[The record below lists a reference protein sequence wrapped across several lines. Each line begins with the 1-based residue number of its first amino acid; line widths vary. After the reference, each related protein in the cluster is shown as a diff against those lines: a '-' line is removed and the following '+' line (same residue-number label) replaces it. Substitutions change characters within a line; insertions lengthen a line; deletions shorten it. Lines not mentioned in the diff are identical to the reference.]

1 MSHPLVQDGEP
12 LSEGSDQ
19 THAGAAARRAVSL
32 EYRPDIDGLRG
43 VAVLLV
49 IAFHYGVWPFTGG
62 YIGVDIFFVISGFLI
77 TSLLCRYTT
86 ALGPAL
92 DDFYRRRIIRL
103 MPMFLVVAF
112 ATAVAVSFLF
122 VPDDFI
128 NFFQSL
134 GQGLLVLANVHF
146 DHAIH
151 DYFSH
156 DAHELPLLHIWSL
169 SIEWQFY
176 LLFPVFFLAARR
188 HLSQRSLMAGLAG
201 LMLAFLAV
209 SVWKT
214 GSSQQSYF
222 SGPARYFEP
231 LIGCVAAFVSVT
243 MRQSYRRAVVAAGTV
258 GLIGLAVGY
267 SNTTGFPGF
276 HAALVCVLAAAIVV
290 CGKDDALLSVRPLVH
305 IGRISYSAYLWH
317 WPPLALLAYMQVSL
331 SGPLTCVLF
340 FCVLALAHLS
350 YVLIEKRSQGLR
362 AFPLWKLVALF
373 FLLPL
378 AITYSVKEISKRNDG
393 FYQRL
398 GAEAVS
404 IHRALAPYAD
414 RGTCMADHRGGE
426 CRLGDP
432 KADVSFYLLGDS
444 HAGHY
449 RRFVDVLAKDA
460 GVAGVSYVMSSCLAV
475 PGIANVGADEV
486 CRRTLP
492 GIYEKIFKERPAY
505 VLIAER
511 WIGHPMKDVRKLDG
525 VLASLVKNNITPV
538 FLGPVP
544 EDGKNL
550 KSCFYRHVKL
560 RKPYEGECV
569 FDADNGF
576 DRDGKKQVS
585 DFFAE
590 MKAKYPTL
598 IVIDV
603 QAVACTSGR
612 CAAQIDGAP
621 IYNDTNHLTPY
632 GSAMLASRYLS
643 RFGNPLRR

>member
-1 MSHPLVQDGEP
+1 MSHSLVQDREP
-12 LSEGSDQ
+12 LRGGSDQ
-19 THAGAAARRAVSL
+19 THAGGTARRAVSL

-43 VAVLLV
+43 IAVLLV
-49 IAFHYGVWPFTGG
+49 IAFHCGIWPFTGG

-77 TSLLCRYTT
+77 TSLLCRYE
-86 ALGPAL
+86 APLGAAL
-92 DDFYRRRIIRL
+92 DDFYRRRIVRL

-112 ATAVAVSFLF
+112 VTAVAVSFLF

-134 GQGLLVLANVHF
+134 IQGFLVLANVHF

-176 LLFPVFFLAARR
+176 LLFPAVFLVVRR
-188 HLSQRSLMAGLAG
+188 HLDQRALVTGLVG
-201 LMLAFLAV
+201 LTFVFLAI

-214 GSSQQSYF
+214 GSSQVSYF
-222 SGPARYFEP
+222 SGSARYFEP
-231 LIGCVAAFVSVT
+231 LIGCVAALINVR
-243 MRQSYRRAVVAAGTV
+243 MRPSYRRILIPAAVV
-258 GLIGLAVGY
+258 GLVGLAVGY
-267 SNTTGFPGF
+267 SNVTRFPGAP
-276 HAALVCVLAAAIVV
+276 AALVCLLAAVIVIW
-290 CGKDDALLSVRPLVH
+290 GKGDALLSVRPLVH
-305 IGRISYSAYLWH
+305 VGRISYSAYLWH
-317 WPPLALLAYMQVSL
+317 WPPLALLAYMQVPL
-331 SGPLTCVLF
+331 SWPLTGVLLAG
-340 FCVLALAHLS
+340 VLVLAHLS
-350 YVLIEKRSQGLR
+350 YVFIEKRSHGLR
-362 AFPLWKLVALF
+362 AFPLWKLFVLF

-378 AITYSVKEISKRNDG
+378 AFALATKEISKANGG

-414 RGTCMADHRGGE
+414 RGTCMANHRGDE

-449 RRFVDVLAKDA
+449 RRFVDTLAKDA
-460 GVAGVSYVMSSCLAV
+460 GRAGASYVMSSCLAV
-475 PGIANVGADEV
+475 PGIASAGADDV

-492 GIYEKIFKERPAY
+492 DIYARIFEGHPAY

-511 WIGHPMKDVRKLDG
+511 WAGYPIEDVRRLDG
-525 VLASLVKNNITPV
+525 VLDLLVKNHITPII
-538 FLGPVP
+538 LGPVP
-544 EDGKNL
+544 ENGKNL
-550 KSCFYRHVKL
+550 KNCFYRHVKL
-560 RKPYEGECV
+560 RQPYHGECE

-576 DRDGKKQVS
+576 ERDKRKQVS
-585 DFFAE
+585 DFFVE
-590 MKAKYPTL
+590 MKKKYPTL
-598 IVIDV
+598 VVIDV
-603 QAVACTSGR
+603 QAVACTDGK
-612 CAAQIDGAP
+612 CVAQIDGAP
-621 IYNDTNHLTPY
+621 IYNDANHLTPY